1 MPFVYMVAKFIHNLI
16 NTNHQN
22 QKFYGKTPLCPCCQ
36 QTDETRANV
45 FTCGAQR
52 STDSQIKALKELQND
67 LTPINT
73 PVKVIDVITHSMTMW
88 ECFQTNLQ
96 LQVHALTVGS
106 PHLLTAAFT
115 DQFHSIDKIC

>member
-1 MPFVYMVAKFIHNLI
+1 MTFVYMVAKFIHNLI

-22 QKFYGKTPLCPCCQ
+22 QKFYGKSPLCPYCQ
-36 QTDETRANV
+36 QTDETRANA

-73 PVKVIDVITHSMTMW
+73 PVEVIDVITHSMTI
-88 ECFQTNLQ
+88 
-96 LQVHALTVGS
+96 VGS

-115 DQFHSIDKIC
+115 DQFHSIGKIC